1 MYLLGSI
8 TLLVSHMMILIPL
21 HYLGIGS
28 LAANDKET
36 RKNTEKPGG
45 ESPDY
50 LGLEIGS
57 RNLRETFHS

>member
-1 MYLLGSI
+1 
-8 TLLVSHMMILIPL
+8 MMILMRL
-21 HYLGIGS
+21 HYLGICS

-36 RKNTEKPGG
+36 RSNTEKPGA